1 MCNRLRWE
9 GLGLCLCLAA
19 VVVTGCAPDSGP
31 SSTSDTEAA
40 AVVPKDLPTAA
51 MPSIEDATEL
61 AERVEA
67 TMAEGD
73 ARAFAEAMDW
83 ELLFDR
89 STAGVD
95 TPDEME
101 SGFRAGLLKGV
112 TGGGGLPAQVA
123 QAVQQGGGYRLLR
136 VREKDGELRALF
148 RFLLPEAGVNYHDLL
163 LVQGDNGQVRIGDIH
178 IFLSA
183 EDLSTTFRRFY
194 VVMVA
199 EQNRSLL
206 EKLSGKTA
214 VYAEHLDE
222 MQAMNTS
229 IQSGQPATAL
239 ATYDSLPDELKADK
253 YVLLTRYRAAAEIG
267 DAECS
272 QAVRDFKQHH
282 PDDACVDFLSIDLC
296 ATTGEFDKGLEC
308 IDRMEESV
316 GGDPYLNV
324 LRAGTLA
331 LANRLE
337 EALEAGKAAIEAE
350 PNMIQAYWKTL
361 EVALQLKDFKEVTRL
376 LDQLAANF
384 EIEFE
389 DLTQIPE
396 YAEYVKSAE
405 YQKWLESQQK

>member
-1 MCNRLRWE
+1 MCNRLRWK
-9 GLGLCLCLAA
+9 GLGLCLGLAA
-19 VVVTGCAPDSGP
+19 AIVTGCSPDSGT
-31 SSTSDTEAA
+31 SSTSSTKDVAIA
-40 AVVPKDLPTAA
+40 PKDLPNAA
-51 MPSIEDATEL
+51 MPSLQDATEL
-61 AERVEA
+61 AQQIEA
-67 TMAEGD
+67 TMAQGD
-73 ARAFAEAMDW
+73 AQVFAEAMDW

-89 STAGVD
+89 STSGID

-101 SGFRAGLLKGV
+101 AGFRAGLLKGV

-148 RFLLPEAGVNYHDLL
+148 RLLLPEAGVNYHDLL

-214 VYAEHLDE
+214 VYAEHMDE
-222 MQAMNTS
+222 
-229 IQSGQPATAL
+229 IQSMNAAVQNGQPAAAL
-239 ATYDSLPDELKADK
+239 ATYNTLPDELKADK
-253 YVLLTRYRAAAEIG
+253 FVLLGRYRAAAEIG
-267 DAECS
+267 NEECS
-272 QAVRDFKQHH
+272 QAVRDFRQHH
-282 PDDACVDFLSIDLC
+282 PDDACVDFLSIDLY

-308 IDRMEESV
+308 IDRVDESV

-324 LRAGTLA
+324 LRAGTLG

-361 EVALQLKDFKEVTRL
+361 EVALRIKDFKEVTRL
-376 LDQLAANF
+376 LNQLAANF
-384 EIEFE
+384 EMEFE

-396 YAEYVKSAE
+396 YAEYVKSPE
-405 YQKWLESQQK
+405 YQEWLKSKQK